1 MKRRII
7 AILLLV
13 VFFVGSA
20 PAAYAHKKQQAH
32 DADLKKVLF
41 GSESIYLSGDKGLS
55 FQAIANAAAL
65 TIDQFSSSKV
75 SDRKPSGKLTHE
87 KLLKNLDKL
96 GIKAKVA
103 KFDEIDL
110 NTDNGSSITA
120 NTHRKYTHLGWNY
133 KYQTPDEAFWPK
145 RKQLLIDTV
154 YWVLFNRDAILAEIP
169 IRWDYKSDEQCE
181 AFCAVVYYIHI
192 LGDHIEG
199 DTSQKLEYIEPLQ
212 YTDVFRPG
220 LITEIKEQLQIL
232 FMSQRGSWKYAGL
245 MDAITTLEVESEEE
259 YKTWGSLDTNE
270 KCKINQEYANE
281 VLDALS
287 MYVPGLLM
295 KEPFFASRFK

>member
-1 MKRRII
+1 M
-7 AILLLV
+7 
-13 VFFVGSA
+13 
-20 PAAYAHKKQQAH
+20 
-32 DADLKKVLF
+32 
-41 GSESIYLSGDKGLS
+41 
-55 FQAIANAAAL
+55 
-65 TIDQFSSSKV
+65 
-75 SDRKPSGKLTHE
+75 
-87 KLLKNLDKL
+87 KNLDKL

-133 KYQTPDEAFWPK
+133 KYQNPDEEFWPK

-154 YWVLFNRDAILAEIP
+154 YWVLFNRDTILAEIP

-212 YTDVFRPG
+212 YTDAFRPG
-220 LITEIKEQLQIL
+220 L
-232 FMSQRGSWKYAGL
+232 
-245 MDAITTLEVESEEE
+245 ESEEE